1 MGNKINNEIRKEVV
15 GEMIKNQERRIIDD
29 LLAFY
34 RRAELRDEE
43 RLEFLIE
50 EIAYLEKLNNEYD
63 DIVDRIEVCFW
74 LNKLNKN
81 SWHYGIDVIT
91 CKYGKYLENIFTCY
105 M

>member
-63 DIVDRIEVCFW
+63 DIVDRIEVCF
-74 LNKLNKN
+74 
-81 SWHYGIDVIT
+81 
-91 CKYGKYLENIFTCY
+91 
-105 M
+105 

>member
-43 RLEFLIE
+43 RLELLIE
-50 EIAYLEKLNNEYD
+50 EISYLEKLNNEYD
-63 DIVDRIEVCFW
+63 DIVDREVAF
-74 LNKLNKN
+74 
-81 SWHYGIDVIT
+81 Y
-91 CKYGKYLENIFTCY
+91 
-105 M
+105 